1 MKDGLNK
8 IVNDM
13 KKEGNPNA
21 AGIESAVNKLISET
35 LDKIIEG
42 AKTASETIGTE
53 GNDLMIGNV
62 AAQNNGGVAGAEVDK
77 LVKGIKEIVDVVL
90 RDIGN
95 AEAGDSKKAEDGSA
109 ERGNDAGEAG
119 KLFAN
124 ASANVDAKKAAVD
137 AAKAVGAVTGADIL
151 QAMVKNTDAAKLA
164 KHNGAANTIANQSG
178 VLLKMLRMEL

>member
-1 MKDGLNK
+1 MKS
-8 IVNDM
+8 
-13 KKEGNPNA
+13 EGNSNA
-21 AGIESAVNKLISET
+21 AGVESEVKKLIGDI

-42 AKTASETIGTE
+42 VKTASEAIGDAS
-53 GNDLMIGNV
+53 DLIGNV

-124 ASANVDAKKAAVD
+124 ASANADAKKAAID

-164 KHNGAANTIANQSG
+164 KHNGAANTITNQSG
-178 VLLKMLRMEL
+178 VAQNAKDGGYSREV